1 MQYTK
6 LYSKIPDGVGN
17 LTQDSAAL
25 IDQVG
30 VMDVR
35 RVKLYIGEVSS
46 ETLKDVKRLLIE
58 LIEEC

>member
-1 MQYTK
+1 M
-6 LYSKIPDGVGN
+6 PDGVGN
-17 LTQDSAAL
+17 LTQDSTAL

-35 RVKLYIGEVSS
+35 RIKLYIGRVSS